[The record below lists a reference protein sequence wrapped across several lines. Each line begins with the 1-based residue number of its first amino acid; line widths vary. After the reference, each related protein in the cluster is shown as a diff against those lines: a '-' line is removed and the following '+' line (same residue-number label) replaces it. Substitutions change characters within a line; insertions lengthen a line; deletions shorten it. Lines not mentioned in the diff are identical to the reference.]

1 MSTSPDRS
9 SRPTGRWDHVSHTV
23 LFLEIASSD
32 GPGGTESD
40 RQVAR
45 APLHRVVRSAF
56 ADSGIPWATCRH
68 DERYDGVLVAIP
80 PSIATSAIVDRLI
93 PCLET
98 GIRRYNREAAPVR
111 IQLRAALHVGPVIAT
126 ADGLTGPA
134 IAAASSMLNSRELV
148 NHQLKTGADL
158 ALTVSPQV
166 YETVIR
172 HASGYADPT
181 RYREIH
187 SEGSAAWLCA
197 AE

>member
-9 SRPTGRWDHVSHTV
+9 SRPTDRWNHVSHSV
-23 LFLEIASSD
+23 LFLEIASLD

-45 APLHRVVRSAF
+45 APLHRVLRSAF
-56 ADSGIPWATCRH
+56 AESGIPWASCRH
-68 DERYDGVLVAIP
+68 SERHDGVLVAIP
-80 PSIATSAIVDRLI
+80 PSISTSAIIDRLI
-93 PCLET
+93 PCVET

-126 ADGLTGPA
+126 TDGLTGPA
-134 IAAASSMLNSRELV
+134 IAVASSILNAPELV
-148 NHQLKTGADL
+148 NYQLKTDIDL
-158 ALTVSPQV
+158 AVMVSPQV

-172 HASGYADPT
+172 HACGFADPT

-187 SEGSAAWLCA
+187 SEGSAAWLCSP
-197 AE
+197 E